1 MQRIMSAEPIVTL
14 SVARTLSAA
23 IGAAFRRSD
32 RASARRDS
40 RGRRACASARR
51 ASTRRRPAARCAP
64 SAGLGRALARQAAP
78 GAGLSRSVAS
88 ATVNKVRGSGM
99 RAIRHAFD
107 APANGSADVAAAG
120 GMARSSN
127 GPYRALGVRGGYRSG
142 HAALHDHVAPDGLAD
157 AGERGTSM
165 GEFGQRGA
173 PRLHACRSR
182 RVRGRIAAM
191 GAACATG
198 DRADVTP
205 LARGGTAPRQRFRRR
220 GATPSDAD

>member
-1 MQRIMSAEPIVTL
+1 MSAEPIVTL

-32 RASARRDS
+32 RASVRRDS

-64 SAGLGRALARQAAP
+64 SARLGRALARQAAP
-78 GAGLSRSVAS
+78 GVSLSRSVAS

-157 AGERGTSM
+157 AGDRGTSM

>member
-1 MQRIMSAEPIVTL
+1 MSAEPIVTL

-78 GAGLSRSVAS
+78 GASLSRSVAS

-120 GMARSSN
+120 GMARSACAAAIA
-127 GPYRALGVRGGYRSG
+127 RDTRRSTITSRPTG
-142 HAALHDHVAPDGLAD
+142 SRTPAIAARRWANSANAARHGFTHAAQDAYAAGSLQWAQHAQLAI
-157 AGERGTSM
+157 ELT
-165 GEFGQRGA
+165 
-173 PRLHACRSR
+173 
-182 RVRGRIAAM
+182 
-191 GAACATG
+191 
-198 DRADVTP
+198 
-205 LARGGTAPRQRFRRR
+205 
-220 GATPSDAD
+220 

>member
-64 SAGLGRALARQAAP
+64 STGLARQAAP

-220 GATPSDAD
+220 GATPSDGD

>member
-1 MQRIMSAEPIVTL
+1 MRAERG
-14 SVARTLSAA
+14 ARP
-23 IGAAFRRSD
+23 GA
-32 RASARRDS
+32 
-40 RGRRACASARR
+40 
-51 ASTRRRPAARCAP
+51 RPA
-64 SAGLGRALARQAAP
+64 GRARQAAP

-157 AGERGTSM
+157 AGDRGTSM

-205 LARGGTAPRQRFRRR
+205 LARGGAAPRQRFRRR